1 MYYLAILPVA
11 LAMKLFRRCIA
22 LDASRSRPP
31 QLLDRQPSKT
41 GSSFLF
47 QTVLTK
53 KTLNPY
59 GQARSREPKY
69 RRDRESTFARNF
81 EEFWDFVR
89 ENKKY
94 WLLPLVFTL
103 LLLGSL
109 ILFAG
114 SSAAPFIYT
123 LF

>member
-1 MYYLAILPVA
+1 MAKQDQEKRSIDE
-11 LAMKLFRRCIA
+11 IENQ
-22 LDASRSRPP
+22 RSRGI
-31 QLLDRQPSKT
+31 LR
-41 GSSFLF
+41 
-47 QTVLTK
+47 
-53 KTLNPY
+53 
-59 GQARSREPKY
+59 
-69 RRDRESTFARNF
+69 
-81 EEFWDFVR
+81 EFWDFVR

-109 ILFAG
+109 ILVAG

>member
-1 MYYLAILPVA
+1 MAKQDRETRSIDE
-11 LAMKLFRRCIA
+11 IE
-22 LDASRSRPP
+22 DQRSRGI
-31 QLLDRQPSKT
+31 LR
-41 GSSFLF
+41 
-47 QTVLTK
+47 
-53 KTLNPY
+53 
-59 GQARSREPKY
+59 
-69 RRDRESTFARNF
+69 
-81 EEFWDFVR
+81 EFWDFVR

-114 SSAAPFIYT
+114 SSAAPSIYT

>member
-1 MYYLAILPVA
+1 MA
-11 LAMKLFRRCIA
+11 K
-22 LDASRSRPP
+22 
-31 QLLDRQPSKT
+31 Q
-41 GSSFLF
+41 
-47 QTVLTK
+47 
-53 KTLNPY
+53 
-59 GQARSREPKY
+59 
-69 RRDRESTFARNF
+69 DRETRSIDEIEDQRSHGILR
-81 EEFWDFVR
+81 EFWDFVR